1 MKKLHLLIL
10 AVAAVAVAPTALAQ
24 HAGGQGMPKVDANGD
39 GVITKA
45 EAAAFPR
52 LAARFDELD
61 RNKDGKL
68 SGDERPMRS
77 GNGAGRMATLDADKD
92 GRISRAE
99 AQADRNG
106 LAARFDQLDKNKD
119 GYIDRTELF
128 TRKPGEGR

>member
-10 AVAAVAVAPTALAQ
+10 AIAATLAAPLAFAQ
-24 HAGGQGMPKVDANGD
+24 NAEHRGMPKIDANGD

-61 RNKDGKL
+61 KNKDGKL
-68 SGDERPMRS
+68 SGDELPMRR
-77 GNGAGRMATLDADKD
+77 GNGPGRFEALDANKD
-92 GRISRAE
+92 GRISKAE
-99 AQADRNG
+99 AKADKDG

-119 GYIDRTELF
+119 GQLDRSELF
-128 TRKPGEGR
+128 SRKPGEGR

>member
-10 AVAAVAVAPTALAQ
+10 AAALTPSLAFAQ
-24 HAGGQGMPKVDANGD
+24 DAGRGGPPKIDANGD

-61 RNKDGKL
+61 KNKDGKL

-77 GNGAGRMATLDADKD
+77 GNGPGRMAALDADKD

-99 AQADRNG
+99 AKADADG
-106 LAARFDQLDKNKD
+106 LATRFDQLDKNKD
-119 GYIDRTELF
+119 GYLDRTELF